1 MARPARSPS
10 LSLETIDER
19 RASLAAIGPA
29 LAKDGEVLLWSCE
42 TGRGARGAAFLAALA
57 QASGAS
63 VAALGGGWALDGAP
77 ALRAPLTALGI
88 AAYTGV
94 MVAINWLGPKGSKGK
109 PSSGTWNTTTN

>member
-63 VAALGGGWALDGAP
+63 VAAASGRGGAAAPGRGLGARRR
-77 ALRAPLTALGI
+77 RAPG
-88 AAYTGV
+88 AADR
-94 MVAINWLGPKGSKGK
+94 WGSPPIPG
-109 PSSGTWNTTTN
+109 

>member
-63 VAALGGGWALDGAP
+63 VAAASAGSATPRRGGGWALDGA
-77 ALRAPLTALGI
+77 ALRAPLTRAGDRRLYRGDGGDQL
-88 AAYTGV
+88 AGAQR
-94 MVAINWLGPKGSKGK
+94 LKGQAG
-109 PSSGTWNTTTN
+109 

>member
-63 VAALGGGWALDGAP
+63 VAAASGRVGAAAPGGGWALDGA
-77 ALRAPLTALGI
+77 ALRAPLTAGDRRLYRGDGGDQL
-88 AAYTGV
+88 AGAQR
-94 MVAINWLGPKGSKGK
+94 LKGQAD
-109 PSSGTWNTTTN
+109 

>member
-94 MVAINWLGPKGSKGK
+94 NGGDQLAGPQRLKGQAE
-109 PSSGTWNTTTN
+109 

>member
-63 VAALGGGWALDGAP
+63 VARGERPGRRRRAGAGVG
-77 ALRAPLTALGI
+77 RSTAPR
-88 AAYTGV
+88 
-94 MVAINWLGPKGSKGK
+94 
-109 PSSGTWNTTTN
+109 SGRR

>member
-1 MARPARSPS
+1 MARTARSPS

-63 VAALGGGWALDGAP
+63 VAAASGRVGAAAPGRGLGARRR
-77 ALRAPLTALGI
+77 RAPG
-88 AAYTGV
+88 AADRAGDRRLYRGDGGDQL
-94 MVAINWLGPKGSKGK
+94 AGAQRLKGQAD
-109 PSSGTWNTTTN
+109 